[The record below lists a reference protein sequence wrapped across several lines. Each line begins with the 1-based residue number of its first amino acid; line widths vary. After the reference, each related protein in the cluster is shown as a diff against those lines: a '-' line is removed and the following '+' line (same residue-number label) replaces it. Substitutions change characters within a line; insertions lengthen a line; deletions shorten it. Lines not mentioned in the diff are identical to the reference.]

1 MIGKIS
7 GFIILAAWLGACL
20 QTVYSI
26 NLSKEELY
34 KTYCSACHGAKGE
47 GGVEGTAP
55 PLVNSAWVKG
65 EPDRAIKIV
74 LHGVMGKMDVAGKNY
89 DLMMPPQGAV
99 LNDRQIASI
108 ITFSRE
114 MNGLAKRD
122 ATVDPNKVA
131 KWRAK
136 YQDKETYWKTE
147 ELLRDHPLPL
157 EGGILENLTR
167 SSYTGEYKEIP
178 DFAVLK
184 PAKVEKQTDGVVS
197 LRGYKGEEHFALVWE
212 GNLKIKREGEF
223 QFSLDSDDVS
233 RLYINDK
240 QVIEVKGLGP
250 TGRMKTGKIALH
262 PGDNKLRLEYA
273 EYSGREG
280 LILGVKGPGFAKN
293 TFLTE
298 EKYKTVSR
306 PRVTPHMIVPD
317 GPKAVHFR
325 NFIMGTSSRSFAVGY
340 PGGTNLVFDQKL
352 CGLAML
358 WEGEFI
364 NAAPRW
370 NARGTVTLPPIGR
383 PLYNLQN
390 GNSFPG
396 QTMAFK
402 LMEMDANLYPTFLY
416 HNQQFFI
423 NDRPEPLEEGLKRI
437 LQIKAKQDGS
447 LKFSPLGQPVEGL
460 QVISVEGIAP
470 QGLVY
475 ELPLKKGANQ
485 FIFEYRTL

>member
-1 MIGKIS
+1 MTFMIGKIS

-108 ITFSRE
+108 ITFTRE

-184 PAKVEKQTDGVVS
+184 
-197 LRGYKGEEHFALVWE
+197 L
-212 GNLKIKREGEF
+212 NL
-223 QFSLDSDDVS
+223 
-233 RLYINDK
+233 LY
-240 QVIEVKGLGP
+240 G
-250 TGRMKTGKIALH
+250 
-262 PGDNKLRLEYA
+262 LRL
-273 EYSGREG
+273 
-280 LILGVKGPGFAKN
+280 
-293 TFLTE
+293 
-298 EKYKTVSR
+298 
-306 PRVTPHMIVPD
+306 
-317 GPKAVHFR
+317 
-325 NFIMGTSSRSFAVGY
+325 
-340 PGGTNLVFDQKL
+340 
-352 CGLAML
+352 
-358 WEGEFI
+358 
-364 NAAPRW
+364 
-370 NARGTVTLPPIGR
+370 
-383 PLYNLQN
+383 
-390 GNSFPG
+390 
-396 QTMAFK
+396 
-402 LMEMDANLYPTFLY
+402 
-416 HNQQFFI
+416 
-423 NDRPEPLEEGLKRI
+423 
-437 LQIKAKQDGS
+437 
-447 LKFSPLGQPVEGL
+447 
-460 QVISVEGIAP
+460 
-470 QGLVY
+470 
-475 ELPLKKGANQ
+475 
-485 FIFEYRTL
+485 